1 LVACFLC
8 SCASTG
14 PYLMSEAIGPSP
26 GVRSRGKEGMLQV
39 FSGTTE
45 VNDGGIQYYPH
56 TSYRVY
62 STNGSFIKYVRN
74 HTTPTDQRPDN
85 LELPVGDYSV
95 TAISEGMG
103 VVKVPVTISGS
114 QITSV
119 YLDRS
124 RMKEAEGADEKQ
136 LVRFPNGKFV
146 GWKASVP
153 AAK

>member
-1 LVACFLC
+1 
-8 SCASTG
+8 
-14 PYLMSEAIGPSP
+14 
-26 GVRSRGKEGMLQV
+26 MLQV

-45 VNDGGIQYYPH
+45 VNDGGIHYYPH

-62 STNGSFIKYVRN
+62 STNGSFIKFVRN
-74 HTTPTDQRPDN
+74 HTTPTDQRPTMV
-85 LELPVGDYSV
+85 ELSVGDYSV
-95 TAISEGMG
+95 TALSEGMG

-114 QITSV
+114 QVTSV
-119 YLDRS
+119 YLERS

-136 LVRFPNGKFV
+136 LVRFPNGKVV